1 MRNLKR
7 LFGAAAALVAAFAL
21 PASAAEVRVLSVG
34 SAEIA
39 VKTLIPEF
47 TKGGANTVKF
57 EWGPPNII
65 WNRIKAGETWDVVIL
80 SDSAMADLKKE
91 NGIKTDTQVRLARTG
106 LGVVQAWHV
115 AFFNAQQGEARYD
128 PRGMQLR
135 SAGRDFRP
143 LDVIALVAGYDDGRL
158 AQGRTADAIFVFDP
172 SVQLG
177 QPVTVTLAG
186 VATDAWADVIPRV
199 ERERSAVWS
208 RAAAARKP

>member
-1 MRNLKR
+1 VL
-7 LFGAAAALVAAFAL
+7 AVAALVAAMPVGAQDASHPAPADTIPAGFGSLRRDEVAVSVQVQGLTIRAIPLDEQVIRTLAPDAYRAL
-21 PASAAEVRVLSVG
+21 HALVASRSRALE
-34 SAEIA
+34 
-39 VKTLIPEF
+39 
-47 TKGGANTVKF
+47 
-57 EWGPPNII
+57 
-65 WNRIKAGETWDVVIL
+65 
-80 SDSAMADLKKE
+80 
-91 NGIKTDTQVRLARTG
+91 GIRSRTG
-106 LGVVQAWHV
+106 LAAVQAWHV

-135 SAGRDFRP
+135 SGGRDFRP

-172 SVQLG
+172 AVQLG

>member
-1 MRNLKR
+1 MALTCRRTAVL
-7 LFGAAAALVAAFAL
+7 AVAALVAAMPVGAQDASHPAPADTIPAGFGSLRRDEVAVSVQVQGLTIRAIPLDEQVIRTLAPDAYRAL
-21 PASAAEVRVLSVG
+21 HALVASRSRALE
-34 SAEIA
+34 
-39 VKTLIPEF
+39 
-47 TKGGANTVKF
+47 
-57 EWGPPNII
+57 
-65 WNRIKAGETWDVVIL
+65 
-80 SDSAMADLKKE
+80 
-91 NGIKTDTQVRLARTG
+91 GIRSRTG
-106 LGVVQAWHV
+106 LAAVQAWHV

-135 SAGRDFRP
+135 SGGRDFRP

-172 SVQLG
+172 AVQLG

>member
-1 MRNLKR
+1 MALTRRRIAALAIAVGVAVAPAR
-7 LFGAAAALVAAFAL
+7 AQDAARPAPADTIPAGFGSLRRDEVAVSVQVQGLTIRAIPLDEQVLRTLAPDAYRALHALVASRARAL
-21 PASAAEVRVLSVG
+21 
-34 SAEIA
+34 
-39 VKTLIPEF
+39 
-47 TKGGANTVKF
+47 
-57 EWGPPNII
+57 
-65 WNRIKAGETWDVVIL
+65 D
-80 SDSAMADLKKE
+80 
-91 NGIKTDTQVRLARTG
+91 GIRARTG

-172 SVQLG
+172 AVQLG

-186 VATDAWADVIPRV
+186 VVTEAWADVIPRV